1 MQPVRQFDLAELERF
16 AQRFDR
22 KTMEKWL
29 AELLDRNA
37 SHAFAAPDYEPLL
50 AQRIRALIDAGRPA
64 SCLRLGDGEGNIL
77 GADDAEFRNL
87 QRLSAQKAGEMH
99 LGRWFSSSVLRTWRS
114 ATYEAIRNADIIGVP
129 CTERI
134 QSLYRNLEGAKRGR
148 TLDIRG
154 ACGTINALRFAH
166 AALSAASPDRV
177 ITNCWF
183 HRDLLP
189 HYREILG
196 GIGELGIV
204 SCYSD
209 LADKLRDSF
218 GAEKVTVFAIPNQI
232 SNTGQRPPAP
242 HYPQVFT
249 SVMERLGGIA
259 PGQPVLVAAGLLGKI
274 YCNRIKQCGGIALDI
289 GSVADVWMGRRAR
302 RYHDATYLEKWA
314 L

>member
-1 MQPVRQFDLAELERF
+1 MQPVRQFDRAELERF
-16 AQRFDR
+16 AKRFDQAA
-22 KTMEKWL
+22 MEGWL
-29 AELLDRNA
+29 GELLDRMS
-37 SHAFAAPDYEPLL
+37 SHAFAAPGYERLL
-50 AQRIRALIDAGRPA
+50 AQRVRALIASRRPA

-77 GADDAEFRNL
+77 GAGDTEFRNL
-87 QRLSAQKAGEMH
+87 QRLSAQKAAEMH
-99 LGRWFSSSVLRTWRS
+99 LGRWFPSSVLGLWRS
-114 ATYEAIRNADIIGVP
+114 ATYEAIRNADVIGVP

-134 QSLYRNLEGAKRGR
+134 RSLFRNLDYAKRGR

-166 AALSAASPDRV
+166 AALSTASPDRL

-189 HYREILG
+189 YYREILR
-196 GIGELGIV
+196 GISELGIV
-204 SCYSD
+204 SCYPE
-209 LADKLRDSF
+209 LAEKLRQSF
-218 GAEKVTVFAIPNQI
+218 GVEKVTVFAIPNQI
-232 SNTGQRPPAP
+232 SNTGERPPSP

-249 SVMERLGGIA
+249 SVMERLGTIA

-274 YCNRIKQCGGIALDI
+274 YCDRIKKCGGIALDI